1 MNIQTHNKFV
11 ACCAISLLNLVLNSP
26 CSFAQTGADSAEVL
40 QTNAQPDAVSPN
52 SNLDARP
59 RTYSDHELKTLE
71 AEVKADPKDQGRLRD
86 LAVIYLQSPLTAA
99 KGKQIFEELVK
110 SREDSDSL
118 MDLAACYYRK
128 NHEETYRL
136 SAKADKLN
144 NGKSYTTSMIK
155 LGMAEAKFGKG
166 EFKEAEQLYQQTLDK
181 LIPTDMSIIAKI
193 ALAGMAGVKWYQ
205 GDYQAS
211 FKYYDEL
218 YRFCRHFYGPDDID
232 TGWAILQMSL
242 ALEKLKRTDEAK
254 KCYERAIYIF
264 RDTNAKRIFAD
275 YIKEKNGNVA
285 PDVVQRIN
293 SGVFGAVAGIVPP
306 DPIDAKN
313 SSYAS
318 KVTLAPAQIFT
329 PWRRQFKQSDAPGY
343 VWMDPDVPTRF
354 VLVCVHGLGLHHK
367 SFESF
372 AKRVAREGVIT
383 VAFDVR
389 GFGTYVDAS
398 GLEKISLNEC
408 VQDLKQVTAKLRAD
422 YAKYPLFILGES
434 MGGAIALRVVSEAP
448 DIVDGLICSVP
459 SGARHNTLGTAFK
472 VGTELL
478 FDKTKPM
485 EVGKS
490 VVHQA
495 TGSESLR
502 HEWLNDPSARLN
514 LSAEE
519 LLQFSNFMN
528 ENFAAA
534 KKITKKPVI
543 LFQGHNDK
551 LVKESGTLELFDAL
565 STPNKSIVIL
575 GNTEHLIFE
584 AGQFK
589 DDLTLGV
596 LGWMDGVVKGQEQEA
611 AAAKGAEGKV
621 RVTHGDASQTE
632 DAIPKNVQS
641 DNIQIDSSQAEQA
654 ETTN

>member
-1 MNIQTHNKFV
+1 VNTHTNKTFV
-11 ACCAISLLNLVLNSP
+11 VCCVISFLTQVLNPLGSP
-26 CSFAQTGADSAEVL
+26 AQTG
-40 QTNAQPDAVSPN
+40 TNAAEFSQQNPQADTVTSG
-52 SNLDARP
+52 SNADARQ
-59 RTYSDHELKTLE
+59 RTFSEYELKSLE
-71 AEVKADPKDQGRLRD
+71 AEVKANPKDQGKLRD
-86 LAVIYLQSPLTAA
+86 LAVMYLQSSESAA
-99 KGKQIFEELVK
+99 KGKQIFEDLVK

-128 NHEETYRL
+128 NHDETYRL

-155 LGMAEAKFGKG
+155 LGMAEGKFGKG

-181 LIPTDMSIIAKI
+181 LIPSDMCIIAKI
-193 ALAGMAGVKWYQ
+193 ALAGMAGVKWHQ

-211 FKYYDEL
+211 LKYYDEL

-242 ALEKLKRTDEAK
+242 ALEKLKRVDEAK
-254 KCYERAIYIF
+254 ECYDRSIYIF

-275 YIKEKNGNVA
+275 YVKEKDGHVA
-285 PDVVQRIN
+285 PDVVPRIN
-293 SGVFGAVAGIVPP
+293 AGVFGASAGVVPP
-306 DPIDAKN
+306 DPIDIKS

-318 KVTLAPAQIFT
+318 KVTLTPAKIFT
-329 PWRRQFKQSDAPGY
+329 PWRRQFKQSDAPGF

-389 GFGTYVDAS
+389 GFGTFVDAN
-398 GLEKISLNEC
+398 GLEKLSLNEC

-448 DIVDGLICSVP
+448 DLVDGLICSVP
-459 SGARHNTLGTAFK
+459 SGARHKTIGTALK

-478 FDKTKPM
+478 FDRTKPLA
-485 EVGKS
+485 VGKS

-502 HEWLNDPSARLN
+502 HEWLNDPSARLT

-519 LLQFSNFMN
+519 LLQFNKFMN
-528 ENFAAA
+528 ENFDAA

-551 LVKESGTLELFDAL
+551 LVKESGTLDLFDAL
-565 STPNKSIVIL
+565 STPSKSIVII

-589 DDLTLGV
+589 DNLTLGV
-596 LGWMDGVVKGQEQEA
+596 LGWMDGVVKGQQAQEA
-611 AAAKGAEGKV
+611 AAAKATQRNVKV
-621 RVTHGDASQTE
+621 SEND
-632 DAIPKNVQS
+632 
-641 DNIQIDSSQAEQA
+641 
-654 ETTN
+654 

>member
-1 MNIQTHNKFV
+1 MNIRTRNKFV
-11 ACCAISLLNLVLNSP
+11 VSCAILFLNLALNPLGSL
-26 CSFAQTGADSAEVL
+26 AQTGATPADVSQA
-40 QTNAQPDAVSPN
+40 NSGADAVS
-52 SNLDARP
+52 SNLNSDARP
-59 RTYSDHELKTLE
+59 RTFSDVERTTLE
-71 AEVKADPKDQGRLRD
+71 AEVKANPKDLGRLRD
-86 LAVIYLQSPLTAA
+86 LAVMYLQSSKTAA
-99 KGKQIFEELVK
+99 KGKQIFEDLVK
-110 SREDSDSL
+110 AQEDSDSL

-128 NHEETYRL
+128 NHDETYRL
-136 SAKADKLN
+136 SAKAEKLN

-155 LGMAEAKFGKG
+155 LGMAEGKFGKG

-193 ALAGMAGVKWYQ
+193 ALAGMAGVKWHE

-211 FKYYDEL
+211 LKYYDEL

-232 TGWAILQMSL
+232 TGWAIMQMSL
-242 ALEKLKRTDEAK
+242 ALEKLKRVDEAK
-254 KCYERAIYIF
+254 KCYERSIYIF

-275 YIKEKNGNVA
+275 YVKEKDGKVA
-285 PDVVQRIN
+285 PSVVPRIQV
-293 SGVFGAVAGIVPP
+293 GVFGESAGVVPP

-313 SSYAS
+313 SLYSS
-318 KVTLAPAQIFT
+318 KVTLAPEKIFT

-354 VLVCVHGLGLHHK
+354 VLVCVHGLGLHHR

-398 GLEKISLNEC
+398 GLEKVSLNEC
-408 VQDLKQVTAKLRAD
+408 VEDLKQVTAKLRAD

-448 DIVDGLICSVP
+448 DVVDGLICSVP
-459 SGARHNTLGTAFK
+459 SGARHRTIGTALK

-519 LLQFSNFMN
+519 LLQFNKFMN
-528 ENFAAA
+528 ENFDAA
-534 KKITKKPVI
+534 KKITTKPVI

-551 LVKESGTLELFDAL
+551 LVKESGTLDLFDAL
-565 STPNKSIVIL
+565 STPSKSIVII

-589 DDLTLGV
+589 DNLTLGV
-596 LGWMDGVVKGQEQEA
+596 IGWMDGVVKGQRAQEA
-611 AAAKGAEGKV
+611 AAAKAADGKV
-621 RVTHGDASQTE
+621 QVTQT
-632 DAIPKNVQS
+632 
-641 DNIQIDSSQAEQA
+641 DSSQNDQA
-654 ETTN
+654 NDSN

>member
-1 MNIQTHNKFV
+1 MNIHTRNRLV
-11 ACCAISLLNLVLNSP
+11 VCCAISISSSVLNP
-26 CSFAQTGADSAEVL
+26 LGSFAQTRDSSAEVS
-40 QTNAQPDAVSPN
+40 QANTQADAGSSGLN
-52 SNLDARP
+52 KDTRP
-59 RTYSDHELKTLE
+59 RDYSDYELKTLE
-71 AEVKADPKDQGRLRD
+71 AEVKADPKDQGKLRD
-86 LAVIYLQSPLTAA
+86 LAVMYLQSSVTAA
-99 KGKQIFEELVK
+99 KGKQIFEDLVK
-110 SREDSDSL
+110 AREDSDSL

-128 NHEETYRL
+128 NHDETYRL

-155 LGMAEAKFGKG
+155 LGMAEGKFGKG
-166 EFKEAEQLYQQTLDK
+166 EFKEAEQLYQQTLDR
-181 LIPTDMSIIAKI
+181 LIPTDMSIIARM
-193 ALAGMAGVKWYQ
+193 ALAGMAGVKWHQ

-211 FKYYDEL
+211 LKYYDEL

-232 TGWAILQMSL
+232 TGWAIMQMSL
-242 ALEKLKRTDEAK
+242 ALEKLKRVDEAK

-275 YIKEKNGNVA
+275 YVKEKGGKVA
-285 PDVVQRIN
+285 PDVVPRIN
-293 SGVFGAVAGIVPP
+293 VGVFGASAGVVPP
-306 DPIDAKN
+306 DPIDPEN
-313 SSYAS
+313 SSYSS
-318 KVTLAPAQIFT
+318 KVTLSPAKIFT

-448 DIVDGLICSVP
+448 DVVDGLICSVP
-459 SGARHNTLGTAFK
+459 SGARHKTIGTAFK

-478 FDKTKPM
+478 FDKTKPI

-502 HEWLNDPSARLN
+502 HEWLNDPLARLN

-519 LLQFSNFMN
+519 LLQFNNFMN
-528 ENFAAA
+528 ENFIAA

-551 LVKESGTLELFDAL
+551 LVKESGTLDLFDAL
-565 STPNKSIVIL
+565 STPNKSIVII

-596 LGWMDGVVKGQEQEA
+596 LGWMDGVVKGQQAQEA
-611 AAAKGAEGKV
+611 AANSADGKVQAIQAEVSQAEG
-621 RVTHGDASQTE
+621 G
-632 DAIPKNVQS
+632 QS
-641 DNIQIDSSQAEQA
+641 DNVKSDNAVRF
-654 ETTN
+654 

>member
-1 MNIQTHNKFV
+1 MNIHTRNRLV
-11 ACCAISLLNLVLNSP
+11 VCCAISISSSVLNP
-26 CSFAQTGADSAEVL
+26 LGSFAQTRDSSAEVS
-40 QTNAQPDAVSPN
+40 QANTQADAGSSGLN
-52 SNLDARP
+52 KDTRP
-59 RTYSDHELKTLE
+59 RDYSDYELKTLE

-86 LAVIYLQSPLTAA
+86 LAVMYLQSSVTAA
-99 KGKQIFEELVK
+99 KGKQIFEDLVK
-110 SREDSDSL
+110 AREDSDSL

-128 NHEETYRL
+128 NHDETYRL

-155 LGMAEAKFGKG
+155 LGMAEGKFGKG

-181 LIPTDMSIIAKI
+181 LIPTDMSIIARM
-193 ALAGMAGVKWYQ
+193 ALAGMAGVKWHQ

-211 FKYYDEL
+211 LKYYDEL

-232 TGWAILQMSL
+232 TGWAIMQMSL
-242 ALEKLKRTDEAK
+242 ALEKLKRIDEAK

-275 YIKEKNGNVA
+275 YVKEKGGKVA
-285 PDVVQRIN
+285 PDVVPRIN
-293 SGVFGAVAGIVPP
+293 VGVFGASAGVVPP
-306 DPIDAKN
+306 DPIDPEN
-313 SSYAS
+313 SSYSS
-318 KVTLAPAQIFT
+318 KVTLSPAKIFT

-448 DIVDGLICSVP
+448 DVVDGLICSVP
-459 SGARHNTLGTAFK
+459 SGARHKTIGTAFK

-478 FDKTKPM
+478 FDKTKPI

-502 HEWLNDPSARLN
+502 HEWLNDPLARLN

-519 LLQFSNFMN
+519 LLQFNNFMN
-528 ENFAAA
+528 ENFIAA

-551 LVKESGTLELFDAL
+551 LVKESGTLDLFDAL
-565 STPNKSIVIL
+565 STPNKSIVII

-596 LGWMDGVVKGQEQEA
+596 LGWMDGVVKGQQAQEA
-611 AAAKGAEGKV
+611 AANSADGKVQAIQAEVSQAEG
-621 RVTHGDASQTE
+621 G
-632 DAIPKNVQS
+632 QS
-641 DNIQIDSSQAEQA
+641 DNVKSDNAVRF
-654 ETTN
+654 

>member
-1 MNIQTHNKFV
+1 MKIHTRNRSIVYF
-11 ACCAISLLNLVLNSP
+11 AILFLNLFLNKP
-26 CSFAQTGADSAEVL
+26 GSFAQTGDDSAVHS
-40 QTNAQPDAVSPN
+40 QANAQVDAVSSN
-52 SNLDARP
+52 SKKDATP
-59 RTYSDHELKTLE
+59 KTFSDDERRDLE
-71 AEVKADPKDQGRLRD
+71 AQVKVNPKDLGRLRD
-86 LAVIYLQSPLTAA
+86 LAVIYLQSSKTAE
-99 KGKQIFEELVK
+99 KGKQIFEDLVK
-110 SREDSDSL
+110 TREDSDSL
-118 MDLAACYYRK
+118 MDLAACYYRR
-128 NHEETYRL
+128 NHDETYRL

-144 NGKSYTTSMIK
+144 NGKFYTTSMIK
-155 LGMAEAKFGKG
+155 LGMAEGKFGKG

-193 ALAGMAGVKWYQ
+193 ALAGMAGVKWHQ

-211 FKYYDEL
+211 LKYYDEL

-232 TGWAILQMSL
+232 TGWAIMQMSL
-242 ALEKLKRTDEAK
+242 ALEKLKRIDEAK
-254 KCYERAIYIF
+254 KCNERAIYIF

-275 YIKEKNGNVA
+275 YVKEKGGKVA
-285 PDVVQRIN
+285 PDVVPRIQV
-293 SGVFGAVAGIVPP
+293 GVFGASADVVPP
-306 DPIDAKN
+306 DPIDPKD
-313 SSYAS
+313 SSYSS
-318 KVTLAPAQIFT
+318 KVTLAPAKIFT
-329 PWRRQFKQSDAPGY
+329 PWRRQFKQSEAPGY

-408 VQDLKQVTAKLRAD
+408 VQDLKQVTAKMRAD

-459 SGARHNTLGTAFK
+459 SGARHKAIGTALK

-478 FDKTKPM
+478 FDKTKPI

-502 HEWLNDPSARLN
+502 NEWLNDPSARLN

-519 LLQFSNFMN
+519 LLQFNKFMN
-528 ENFAAA
+528 ENFDAA

-543 LFQGHNDK
+543 LFQGHDDK
-551 LVKESGTLELFDAL
+551 LVKESGTLDLFDAL
-565 STPNKSIVIL
+565 STPSKSIVII

-596 LGWMDGVVKGQEQEA
+596 LGWMDGVVKGTQQA
-611 AAAKGAEGKV
+611 ANNTTAG
-621 RVTHGDASQTE
+621 TSTE
-632 DAIPKNVQS
+632 
-641 DNIQIDSSQAEQA
+641 
-654 ETTN
+654 